1 MAILVKEEE
10 EKEDT
15 ALVESQDIKEISLAV
30 LVKEEETDLLDMKEN
45 MIVGKFTRF

>member
-30 LVKEEETDLLDMKEN
+30 LVKKKISRYILKEN
-45 MIVGKFTRF
+45 MIVGKFARF